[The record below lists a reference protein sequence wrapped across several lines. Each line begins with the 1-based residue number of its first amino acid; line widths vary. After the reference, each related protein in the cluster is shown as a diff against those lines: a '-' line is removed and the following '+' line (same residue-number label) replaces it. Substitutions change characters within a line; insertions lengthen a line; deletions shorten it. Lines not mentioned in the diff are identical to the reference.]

1 MKATKKEELTIIK
14 IGDFDHNYINKEGI
28 SEWFKYVDYFIK
40 DGFAKVQRA
49 DSLYNLIDKKGNFLS
64 NEWFKLLGDFD
75 EYSFALIQRSDT
87 LSNFIDK
94 QGKLLSNEWFMWV
107 DDFYNGFAKV
117 KRTNGEQAKIDK
129 NGKIVSK

>member
-28 SEWFKYVDYFIK
+28 NEWFKFVSYFIK
-40 DGFAKVQRA
+40 DGFARVQRA
-49 DSLYNLIDKKGNFLS
+49 DSLYNLIDKKGNFLL
-64 NEWFKLLGDFD
+64 NEWFKLVGDFD
-75 EYSFALIQRSDT
+75 DNGLALIQRTDT
-87 LSNFIDK
+87 LWNFINKD
-94 QGKLLSNEWFMWV
+94 GKLLSEEWFSWV
-107 DDFYNGFAKV
+107 NDFDNGFARV